1 MMQTGTWQE
10 LLFCPLMFLN
20 VCVGEE
26 ASTRKKKKKGGG
38 EGKIEN
44 KKKKKGDRRKREGD
58 KERESRRDWLQK
70 AAGPRP
76 LPFHGLALR

>member
-26 ASTRKKKKKGGG
+26 ASTRKKKG

-44 KKKKKGDRRKREGD
+44 KKKKK
-58 KERESRRDWLQK
+58 
-70 AAGPRP
+70 
-76 LPFHGLALR
+76 

>member
-26 ASTRKKKKKGGG
+26 ASTRKKKRGGG
-38 EGKIEN
+38 GKIEN
-44 KKKKKGDRRKREGD
+44 KKKKK
-58 KERESRRDWLQK
+58 
-70 AAGPRP
+70 
-76 LPFHGLALR
+76 

>member
-26 ASTRKKKKKGGG
+26 ASTRKKKKGGG

-44 KKKKKGDRRKREGD
+44 KKKKK
-58 KERESRRDWLQK
+58 
-70 AAGPRP
+70 
-76 LPFHGLALR
+76 